1 MGALC
6 SCFFQQSPHNVPNS
20 HETSNVGNALNSQ
33 AINDFFGVPFPRW
46 LNHLVAHEPTCI
58 FSTHPNFCL
67 GPLFFQKLA
76 QQAAHGCKTGVFGT
90 ALGRSAPK
98 SEIKVMVKPPGGPH
112 EKRLPPRPLKRPAML
127 VRICRACKKMHLGVQ
142 FLSGLFGPRRANW
155 RAGINHLMAH
165 PNGNPT
171 LAKPGQSPG
180 RQYFFCSVHR
190 LRQPLP
196 GGTDSGLCHFFAQLL
211 ARFFLGAKNAMVK
224 PPRGPREAWV
234 SPGWPT
240 GPAIFLFGVA
250 PIT

>member
-1 MGALC
+1 MY
-6 SCFFQQSPHNVPNS
+6 FFHTPKLLSWAP
-20 HETSNVGNALNSQ
+20 
-33 AINDFFGVPFPRW
+33 
-46 LNHLVAHEPTCI
+46 
-58 FSTHPNFCL
+58 
-67 GPLFFQKLA
+67 FFQKLA

-165 PNGNPT
+165 PDGNPP
-171 LAKPGQSPG
+171 LAKTGQSPG

-196 GGTDSGLCHFFAQLL
+196 GATDSDLCHFYAQLP
-211 ARFFLGAKNAMVK
+211 AQCFFFHTTLLCDSHTPLKATCGQRCVTSHT
-224 PPRGPREAWV
+224 PQH
-234 SPGWPT
+234 
-240 GPAIFLFGVA
+240 VA
-250 PIT
+250 AFTHALW